1 MILNFFG
8 QYDYLARTTLLVIV
22 ACYSAYLM
30 LRAGLYAFPQVG
42 LLAVGSYVA
51 AVLGVHSHT
60 SLLVGVLAAIGA
72 SIVVAVLLGVLLWR
86 LNGLVLAIATIAF
99 DLIASLVAQNLGIT
113 GGAFGIVSI
122 PLDTTDWEIIA
133 VVAACVLLSWRL
145 TRTSFGAAIDAM
157 RVDPV
162 LASHQGVNIR
172 KVRLLLFGAAGVLC
186 GLSGALT
193 VHLTGYVEP
202 TQFSFD
208 SLTQILAAAIIGGMT
223 SYWGPLLGGV
233 VIFGAP
239 QIFTALG
246 NYSYVFDGLLIIAV
260 VAVSSGGLAE
270 LIGRAWHWGR
280 NKMRSAV
287 PVSAG
292 ETAPPAAATS
302 EGGATALGT
311 DVLPGLG
318 AGSEPGPGA
327 GPGATVA
334 AAASMTTNTGTTAS
348 RAPAEAPGPAAP
360 VLRIE
365 GITKLYG
372 GVVALDDVSLEV
384 DAHQIYG
391 IIGPNGSGKTT
402 LLNILSGAITATKGS
417 VWLDKDDLSGLGGR
431 SDRIARLGVARTFQ
445 GMRLLQRRT
454 VLDNI
459 TIGAQ
464 GIERVRLLDAML
476 STPRARRA
484 HAELRERAR
493 AIGGQLDLAG
503 VMNLAAGSLPYG
515 MQRRTEIARAM
526 VANPRLLLLDEP
538 TAGMTPAETS
548 EIFSLL
554 VDLSYRGITIVVV
567 EHDIGAM
574 ARYCRRLA
582 VLNHGVVISEA
593 PPDETLS
600 NEQVIE
606 AYIGRRAHH

>member
-1 MILNFFG
+1 
-8 QYDYLARTTLLVIV
+8 
-22 ACYSAYLM
+22 
-30 LRAGLYAFPQVG
+30 
-42 LLAVGSYVA
+42 
-51 AVLGVHSHT
+51 
-60 SLLVGVLAAIGA
+60 
-72 SIVVAVLLGVLLWR
+72 
-86 LNGLVLAIATIAF
+86 
-99 DLIASLVAQNLGIT
+99 
-113 GGAFGIVSI
+113 
-122 PLDTTDWEIIA
+122 
-133 VVAACVLLSWRL
+133 
-145 TRTSFGAAIDAM
+145 
-157 RVDPV
+157 
-162 LASHQGVNIR
+162 
-172 KVRLLLFGAAGVLC
+172 
-186 GLSGALT
+186 
-193 VHLTGYVEP
+193 
-202 TQFSFD
+202 
-208 SLTQILAAAIIGGMT
+208 
-223 SYWGPLLGGV
+223 
-233 VIFGAP
+233 
-239 QIFTALG
+239 
-246 NYSYVFDGLLIIAV
+246 
-260 VAVSSGGLAE
+260 
-270 LIGRAWHWGR
+270 
-280 NKMRSAV
+280 
-287 PVSAG
+287 
-292 ETAPPAAATS
+292 
-302 EGGATALGT
+302 
-311 DVLPGLG
+311 
-318 AGSEPGPGA
+318 
-327 GPGATVA
+327 
-334 AAASMTTNTGTTAS
+334 MTTNTGTTAS